1 MIRYAITLTFIVVQ
15 CLQAFPS
22 ISGGVT
28 FRFSTVLPSGYGL
41 MGAYG
46 KGAFANYNFGEKLD
60 EDVRESMTNNVE
72 SILISEEVRYKIHS
86 CLTNALLC
94 YTYDTHR
101 LYKVVVSGHLDLD
114 KSINDVLE
122 FKRMVFEHVRHQYM
136 MKLEMERNATHG
148 YLKRYCARNKNF
160 TITLLMVGGDVS
172 LSVISHRV
180 LTAPSCQNERLSN
193 KDLKV
198 EFD

>member
-46 KGAFANYNFGEKLD
+46 KGAFANYNFGEKL
-60 EDVRESMTNNVE
+60 
-72 SILISEEVRYKIHS
+72 IAEEVRYKIHS